1 VIVEPDVEPV
11 SEESV
16 VEEPVREE
24 ERDDNDDQVEEL
36 AENEAKVVN
45 VVLVVNIFGEKL
57 EKEIMTTNIRQESN
71 NNFRLCHF
79 RSENPF

>member
-1 VIVEPDVEPV
+1 MIVEPDVEPV

>member
-1 VIVEPDVEPV
+1 MTNAIQANLNYPLNVNEKLFIYVIVEPDVESV

-24 ERDDNDDQVEEL
+24 ERDYDDDQVEEL
-36 AENEAKVVN
+36 AEDEAKVVD

-57 EKEIMTTNIRQESN
+57 ETN
-71 NNFRLCHF
+71 
-79 RSENPF
+79 

>member
-1 VIVEPDVEPV
+1 LTNAIQANLNYPLNVNEKLFIYVIVEPDVESV

-24 ERDDNDDQVEEL
+24 ERDYDDDQVEEL
-36 AENEAKVVN
+36 AEDEAKVVD

-57 EKEIMTTNIRQESN
+57 ETN
-71 NNFRLCHF
+71 
-79 RSENPF
+79 